1 MREPEKIAYT
11 DSRGELLPAT
21 SNRPTETVSW
31 VDKTNPDRGAFA
43 AIVVKLDDGRT
54 RTLWR
59 CKVQKTKKDARALL
73 KAEQERRAP
82 INWSD
87 QSVEDWLKN
96 YAELKLSVGE
106 WVETYY
112 LDNVAAFRRVGQ
124 DICPSTDTRLAVL
137 RMCDVTLEDAKV
149 LTARR
154 PTDAKLV
161 RRAFDQAVREG
172 TISVNPFPR
181 VRRSKHERRGR
192 RDIVVLTE
200 AQLDLACV
208 HAKHEFGFY
217 GKTFAAMIL
226 FAAWTAIR
234 SGEVR
239 AIRYCDIDPVNYKL
253 QITRQFNRAGRMSL
267 PKSRRPRTVTC
278 PPQALDALRDLLP
291 VDVDA
296 LIESGSE
303 EVIFR
308 TQKGCLFSERRLTAL
323 WMRVRRA
330 ANLPL
335 NPKGEE
341 MEFHELRHFGAT
353 MLVEKYRQAGLPPDA
368 ADIALQL
375 GHEDGGILAAELY
388 IHDDHERAHERRLR
402 AYRADRSAE
411 PPRRHLKLLPDLE
424 ASERRAESA

>member
-11 DSRGELLPAT
+11 DSRGELLPPT

-31 VDKTNPDRGAFA
+31 VDKKTRDRAFA
-43 AIVVKLDDGRT
+43 ALVVKLDDGKT

-59 CKVQKTKKDARALL
+59 CKVQKSKTEARALL
-73 KAEQERRAP
+73 EAEKARRAP

-87 QSVEDWLKN
+87 QSVENWLRN
-96 YAELKLSVGE
+96 YADLKLSVGE
-106 WVETYY
+106 WVETYHS
-112 LDNVAAFRRVGQ
+112 DNVAAFRRMGQ
-124 DICPSTDTRLAVL
+124 DICPSTNTRLGVL
-137 RMCDVTLEDAKV
+137 RMCDVTLQDGKV

-154 PTDAKLV
+154 PSDARFL

-172 TISVNPFPR
+172 TVSANPFPP
-181 VRRSKHERRGR
+181 VKRSKHERRGR
-192 RDIVVLTE
+192 RDIIVLTE
-200 AQLDLACV
+200 EQLELACV

-234 SGEVR
+234 EGEVF
-239 AIRYCDIDPVNYKL
+239 AVRYCDIDPVNYKL
-253 QITRQFNRAGRMSL
+253 DVPRQLTRGKRMSL

-303 EVIFR
+303 DVIFR
-308 TQKGCLFSERRLTAL
+308 TQKGCLFSARTLTTM

-330 ANLPL
+330 ASLPL

-402 AYRADRSAE
+402 AYRANRDAE
-411 PPRRHLKLLPDLE
+411 PPRRHLKLLPDLRE
-424 ASERRAESA
+424 AERRADSA